1 MTSTT
6 NANTSQTENIES
18 LESND
23 SEYEEFY
30 IHIELSELEDSD
42 FLSTCKTYSLIGLDT
57 STPIL
62 KLDNQIFQGRY
73 EESVGTNVYFEETI
87 ENGDLQQQNSEDD
100 KSKLSLKYR
109 CHTTKKIKIR
119 FQRIFLEPLHNT

>member
-1 MTSTT
+1 
-6 NANTSQTENIES
+6 
-18 LESND
+18 
-23 SEYEEFY
+23 
-30 IHIELSELEDSD
+30 
-42 FLSTCKTYSLIGLDT
+42 LSTCKTYSLIGLDT
-57 STPIL
+57 NTPIL

-87 ENGDLQQQNSEDD
+87 ENGDLQQNSEDD

-109 CHTTKKIKIR
+109 CHTTKKIR